1 MALKKDPAADAAKE
15 TTPAVATGTETQ
27 GPAAGTETPAGAGA
41 DAVASSE
48 LTNSITGK
56 GTAITDLTK
65 PEKTQEEALA
75 EARALIALSDQ
86 QDMDNA
92 DAVAV
97 QEGRQPLELKLV
109 LVENLTHAA
118 FRQHSTGKWIYGKT
132 TEHLLNDGWLSN
144 QIKAKLLALV
154 KE

>member
-15 TTPAVATGTETQ
+15 TPPAVATGTETQ
-27 GPAAGTETPAGAGA
+27 GPAA
-41 DAVASSE
+41 DAVSKIDGTATE
-48 LTNSITGK
+48 QGAAITGQ
-56 GTAITDLTK
+56 GTTITDLTK

>member
-27 GPAAGTETPAGAGA
+27 GPAADTVSKIDGTATEQGAA
-41 DAVASSE
+41 
-48 LTNSITGK
+48 ITGQ

-86 QDMDNA
+86 QAMDNA

-132 TEHLLNDGWLSN
+132 TEHLLNDGWLAN